1 MKHLKG
7 RLGWVGIGLAAVAV
21 AFLPF
26 AGVNAYVMTFL
37 FVVMFNT
44 ALAVGWNIL
53 GGYAGYASFGHVA
66 FVGVG
71 GYATAMLLS
80 LLGWSP
86 LFTAPLGGAAAAV
99 LAVLVGYPCLRL
111 RGPYFA
117 LVTLIVS
124 LAVAVVVLNLPG
136 INASAGIFLPPP
148 SDSMVINR
156 FVLYEAMAAILL
168 VTIVAARL
176 VERSRFGVGL
186 VAIRE
191 DEEVAA
197 TQGIPTT
204 RLKLTAFVLSA
215 GLAGLAGGVFSWHLG
230 FLEPGGMFDVN
241 LSVLVVLLALLG
253 GTRSWPGPVIGAVLV
268 TLLQEFLTL
277 RVGASAA
284 QIAFGVLLTLVI
296 LFLPDGLLGK
306 SRFAERS
313 WYPGNRGRSEKEAA
327 G

>member
-1 MKHLKG
+1 MKRLRG
-7 RLGWVGIGLAAVAV
+7 RLGWVGIGLAAAAV
-21 AFLPF
+21 ALLPF
-26 AGVNAYVMTFL
+26 TGINAYAMTFL
-37 FVVMFNT
+37 FVVMFNA

-71 GYATAMLLS
+71 GYATALPLS

-86 LFTAPLGGAAAAV
+86 LFTAPLGGAAAV
-99 LAVLVGYPCLRL
+99 ILAVLVGYPCLRL

-136 INASAGIFLPPP
+136 VDAAAGIFLPPP
-148 SDSMVINR
+148 SDSRVISR
-156 FVLYEAMAAILL
+156 FVLYEAIASILL
-168 VTIVAARL
+168 VTIVVARL
-176 VERSRFGVGL
+176 VERSRLGVGL

-204 RLKLTAFVLSA
+204 RLKLTGFALSA

-230 FLEPGGMFDVN
+230 FLEPGSMFDIN
-241 LSVLVVLLALLG
+241 LSILVVLFALLG
-253 GTRSWPGPVIGAVLV
+253 GTRSWPGPLVGAVLV
-268 TLLQEFLTL
+268 TFLQEFLSL
-277 RVGASAA
+277 WAGASAA
-284 QIAFGVLLTLVI
+284 QIAFGVLLIFVI
-296 LFLPDGLLGK
+296 LFLPDGLLG
-306 SRFAERS
+306 SERFDARIAKQA
-313 WYPGNRGRSEKEAA
+313 PPKETA